1 MIPAVLS
8 TSECYDY
15 VGGRP
20 IFEELQSLYGSVLKP
35 LRTTPRGD
43 QTWLRETV
51 ESVLRTAYSEGSL
64 SDRPRVE
71 QPSASG
77 DNAARQPGHHDRQ
90 ARRDAFHRTASTSA
104 EFGVNPT

>member
-20 IFEELQSLYGSVLKP
+20 IFEELQALYGRMLKP

-51 ESVLRTAYSEGSL
+51 EAVLRAAASEGSL

-71 QPSASG
+71 AALREWRQRRAATRPS
-77 DNAARQPGHHDRQ
+77 RQ
-90 ARRDAFHRTASTSA
+90 TS
-104 EFGVNPT
+104 PP